1 MTEAEEKAKEIIL
14 EFFSVHT
21 TLHCNKGCITI
32 DSIGMDSAKR
42 CALISI
48 NQILS
53 GEFVYIDEYQIDYWQ
68 DVKREIEKL

>member
-1 MTEAEEKAKEIIL
+1 MTAKEKAEDIML

-21 TLHCNKGCITI
+21 TLHCKNGCITI

-53 GEFVYIDEYQIDYWQ
+53 GEFVYIDKYQIDFWKN
-68 DVKREIEKL
+68 VKNEIEEL